1 MAILFYLQKDSIFY
15 SAPPR
20 CKSPKRDSSTD
31 FFTSFKEASQCNGLR
46 PRKPSIDDALSLK
59 EDEYTEMKNIVV
71 YCATWNVAGR
81 SPLGFVREWLAP
93 EPIETLPDIYAI
105 GFQEVN
111 YLENISEW
119 EENAKAALNTL
130 FPHTYKKKKCHNMHG
145 IVLVIFARKHLLHQI
160 TEVDASYVATG
171 VLNTMKNKGAV
182 AIRFNLY
189 KTSFC
194 FVSCHLAHGK
204 TSYERRNQDFHEICY
219 RMSLKQNLLIED
231 HERIIWFGDLNY
243 RVQTILPQE
252 SLKALLDSDRGGELL
267 AKDQLMDQQKEGKA
281 FVGYNK
287 GAITFDPTYKYNVG
301 TSEYDT
307 GNHRRPPAWTD
318 RILWKGD
325 SINQIC
331 YQSHPNLKI
340 SDHKPVSA
348 IFHIGVEST
357 NEQKKHKI
365 LNDLFDNYNSL
376 DYRSK

>member
-1 MAILFYLQKDSIFY
+1 MADI
-15 SAPPR
+15 
-20 CKSPKRDSSTD
+20 STP
-31 FFTSFKEASQCNGLR
+31 FRETSQCDGRR
-46 PRKPSIDDALSLK
+46 PRKPSLDDALSLK
-59 EDEYTEMKNIVV
+59 EDEFTEMKNIVV

-81 SPLGFVREWLAP
+81 SSLGIVTDWLAP
-93 EPIETLPDIYAI
+93 GPIEPLPDIYAI

-111 YLENISEW
+111 YLENASEW

-130 FPHTYKKKKCHNMHG
+130 FPHTYRRKKSHIMQG
-145 IVLVIFARKHLLHQI
+145 IVLVIFARKCLFHQI
-160 TEVDASYVATG
+160 TDLDASFVATG
-171 VLNTMKNKGAV
+171 VLNMKNKGAV

-189 KTSFC
+189 ETSLC

-219 RMSLKQNLLIED
+219 KMSFKQKLLIED
-231 HERIIWFGDLNY
+231 HERIFWFGDLNY
-243 RVQTILPQE
+243 RVHTILTQE
-252 SLKALLDSDRGGELL
+252 ILKALLDADRGGELF
-267 AKDQLMDQQKEGKA
+267 ASDQLNEQKREGKA
-281 FVGYNK
+281 FVGYNE
-287 GAITFDPTYKYNVG
+287 GEITFDPTYKYDIG
-301 TSEYDT
+301 TSRYDT

-348 IFHIGVEST
+348 IFHIGAEST

-365 LNDLFDNYNSL
+365 LNDLFDNFTDL